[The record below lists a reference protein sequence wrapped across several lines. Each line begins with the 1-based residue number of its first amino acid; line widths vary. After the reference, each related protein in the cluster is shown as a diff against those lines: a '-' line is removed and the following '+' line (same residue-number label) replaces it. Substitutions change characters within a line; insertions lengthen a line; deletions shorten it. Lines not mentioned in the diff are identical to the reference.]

1 MPSELENAS
10 SIDLVMYCV
19 YAMNDPSVSKLGPY
33 TLNELFFK
41 SVASLTKP
49 IEIPI
54 KLKENFVKYITSRL
68 HLMKI
73 EVDDTFFGTELVDLA
88 LQLNFFKELMEVI

>member
-41 SVASLTKP
+41 SVASLNKP
-49 IEIPI
+49 IEIPS
-54 KLKENFVKYITSRL
+54 KLRKKLYNIHHFLSSFV
-68 HLMKI
+68 
-73 EVDDTFFGTELVDLA
+73 V
-88 LQLNFFKELMEVI
+88 NCC

>member
-19 YAMNDPSVSKLGPY
+19 YAMNDLSVSKLGPY

-41 SVASLTKP
+41 SVASLNKP
-49 IEIPI
+49 IEIPS
-54 KLKENFVKYITSRL
+54 KLKENFITYITPRL

-73 EVDDTFFGTELVDLA
+73 EDDETLFGTELVDLA
-88 LQLNFFKELMEVI
+88 LQLNFFKDLMEVI